1 MYGSSFHLEQSIN
14 SKVVSTMDFH
24 KSISTPTSQKKKT
37 FMFAGLIM
45 LLLSLSVASYAGPS
59 QPRLPGG
66 NGNVRGR

>member
-14 SKVVSTMDFH
+14 TNRMMKTSSSSSEQNWNAVIFAFWLLARSTSSF
-24 KSISTPTSQKKKT
+24 
-37 FMFAGLIM
+37 
-45 LLLSLSVASYAGPS
+45 AGPS